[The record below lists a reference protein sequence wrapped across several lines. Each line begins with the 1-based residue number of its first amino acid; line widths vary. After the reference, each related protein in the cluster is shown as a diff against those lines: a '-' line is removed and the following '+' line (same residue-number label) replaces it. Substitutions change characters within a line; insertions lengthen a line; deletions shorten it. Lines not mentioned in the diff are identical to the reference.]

1 VEGLTGW
8 RRQRARNRPGLP
20 PAVRRFLDASWPDA
34 ATPWRQVPFTVLDL
48 ETSGLD
54 ARKDVILAVG
64 LVDVDGGRVR
74 MDTAWRTLVAPP
86 PGHVVGVPSIRI
98 HGLLPG
104 DLAEAPTLSRV
115 LPVVARRLAGRVLA
129 VHVEQVDR
137 PFLDRA
143 FREAWGVGL
152 WMPLVDTARLALWF
166 DDQPLLGGR
175 GPLDRRLR
183 LADLAAAFGVP
194 VGREHDAMEDALVC
208 AQVLLALATRLE
220 SMGRGTLGHLLKTG
234 A

>member
-1 VEGLTGW
+1 MEGLSGW
-8 RRQRARNRPGLP
+8 RRRRALHRPGLP
-20 PAVRRFLDASWPDA
+20 AAVRDFLQASWPDP

-54 ARKDVILAVG
+54 ARRDVILAVG
-64 LVDVDGGRVR
+64 LVDVDGGRIR
-74 MDTAWRTLVAPP
+74 METAWRTLVAPP

-98 HGLLPG
+98 HGLLPQ
-104 DLAEAPTLSRV
+104 DLAEAPTLARV
-115 LPVVARRLAGRVLA
+115 LPVLARRLRGRVMA

-152 WMPLVDTARLALWF
+152 WVPVVDTARLALWF

-175 GPLDRRLR
+175 GPLDRQLR
-183 LADLAAAFGVP
+183 LSDVAAAFGVP
-194 VGREHDAMEDALVC
+194 VGREHDALEDALAC

-220 SMGRGTLGHLLKTG
+220 SMGRGTLGALLRTG
-234 A
+234 T